1 MRQGARGW
9 CTGMT
14 QREGMGREVG
24 GAFRMGNSCT
34 PMADSSQ
41 CMAKPIQYGK
51 VISLQL
57 KYINLYFK
65 KYKNKNHMSYFFT
78 TGGQSIGVSASASVL
93 PMNTQNGFL
102 LGLTGQI
109 SLQSKGISRVFS
121 NTAIQKHQILG
132 AQLSL

>member
-1 MRQGARGW
+1 MMLLEC
-9 CTGMT
+9 CTQDAIKPGKL
-14 QREGMGREVG
+14 
-24 GAFRMGNSCT
+24 
-34 PMADSSQ
+34 SSGHRT
-41 CMAKPIQYGK
+41 GK
-51 VISLQL
+51 S
-57 KYINLYFK
+57 
-65 KYKNKNHMSYFFT
+65 
-78 TGGQSIGVSASASVL
+78 SASASVL